1 MISFNYYKILL
12 DFLFLS
18 TTGKLTP
25 EYFINLYYSLINKTM
40 KGLAALARRASQ
52 ARNALVVRGGGGGP
66 MARPDPPSQPLA
78 EQDEL

>member
-1 MISFNYYKILL
+1 
-12 DFLFLS
+12 
-18 TTGKLTP
+18 
-25 EYFINLYYSLINKTM
+25 M